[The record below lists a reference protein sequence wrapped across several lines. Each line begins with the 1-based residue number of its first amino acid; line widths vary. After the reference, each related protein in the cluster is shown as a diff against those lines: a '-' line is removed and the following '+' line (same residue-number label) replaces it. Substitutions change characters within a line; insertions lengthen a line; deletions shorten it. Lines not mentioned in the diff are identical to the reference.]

1 MTQQLRLKMP
11 VMMRVVTKMWP
22 KLILIGKAMA
32 VVANMAEMKVG
43 NISQTIKTD
52 VKIAAKMI
60 GK

>member
-1 MTQQLRLKMP
+1 
-11 VMMRVVTKMWP
+11 
-22 KLILIGKAMA
+22 MA

-43 NISQTIKTD
+43 NMSQTIKTD